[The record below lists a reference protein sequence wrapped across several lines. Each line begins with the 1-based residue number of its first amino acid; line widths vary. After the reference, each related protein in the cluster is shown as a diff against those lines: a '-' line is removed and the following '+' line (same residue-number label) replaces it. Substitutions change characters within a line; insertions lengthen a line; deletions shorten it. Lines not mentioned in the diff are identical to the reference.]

1 MQLSPQ
7 KDAMLRNARLVNMNT
22 PSVIKEPIDV
32 LSTVGIMKD
41 RVNILGTHIQAL
53 AIRIVQLESVNI
65 QIMMVNLSGVIG
77 GLKLVIHLV
86 ECPLQL

>member
-1 MQLSPQ
+1 
-7 KDAMLRNARLVNMNT
+7 MNT

-41 RVNILGTHIQAL
+41 HVNILGTHIRAL
-53 AIRIVQLESVNI
+53 AITIVQLKSVNI
-65 QIMMVNLSGVIG
+65 QIMMVNLLGVIG
-77 GLKLVIHLV
+77 GMKVVIHLE